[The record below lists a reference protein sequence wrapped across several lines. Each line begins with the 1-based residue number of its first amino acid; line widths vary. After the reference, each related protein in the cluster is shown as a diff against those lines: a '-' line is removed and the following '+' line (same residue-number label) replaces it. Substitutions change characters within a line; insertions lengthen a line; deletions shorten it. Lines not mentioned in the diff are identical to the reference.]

1 MSGHSILFAFSFNLV
16 YNIHARKHLA
26 KHNMVAIQPF
36 KKNKC
41 LHVSLETS
49 LGQLNRTVFGTNSC
63 LPRTPFNYIW
73 QQQNRILK
81 TLSNAIIVS
90 EHGGTGLIKDRHTY
104 QLVTTVVMKNCD
116 PLVSGPAF
124 AIDSIPVCKV
134 EFRLLEFYGAS
145 WRLQLSCSF

>member
-1 MSGHSILFAFSFNLV
+1 
-16 YNIHARKHLA
+16 
-26 KHNMVAIQPF
+26 
-36 KKNKC
+36 
-41 LHVSLETS
+41 
-49 LGQLNRTVFGTNSC
+49 
-63 LPRTPFNYIW
+63 
-73 QQQNRILK
+73 LK

-90 EHGGTGLIKDRHTY
+90 EHGETGLIKDRHTY

-145 WRLQLSCSF
+145 